1 MLAGMHIA
9 ERDPMHDDRGSTRSL
24 HACAHFIEH
33 IRKINDL
40 RFARG
45 VIDNGRAF
53 SSDRSHKHVF
63 RSTHAGK
70 IEEHLR
76 CMKPIRARGI
86 KVTMIV
92 HEIHTQCFEH
102 GKMHV
107 DLARTDLA
115 AAGHCDARLAKTPN
129 ERT

>member
-33 IRKINDL
+33 IRKIDDL
-40 RFARG
+40 GFARG
-45 VIDNGRAF
+45 VSITVVPSVVTEAISMF
-53 SSDRSHKHVF
+53 SVAPRWEN
-63 RSTHAGK
+63 RGTP
-70 IEEHLR
+70 R

-115 AAGHCDARLAKTPN
+115 AAGHCDARLAK
-129 ERT
+129 RQ